1 MLSSTYNP
9 FLFFI
14 GSESFDNII
23 LYVQMSQSY
32 QIGRQLINLKLITP
46 NRLLNAAAIINLLY
60 VDVNHLDDRPLGLL
74 FQARWTALG
83 TVGHWGHIHTCKN
96 QYEADIT
103 VEPVGGNWK
112 ITGLELLE
120 GKRIDPYG
128 AAKSK

>member
-1 MLSSTYNP
+1 
-9 FLFFI
+9 
-14 GSESFDNII
+14 
-23 LYVQMSQSY
+23 MSQCY

-46 NRLLNAAAIINLLY
+46 NRLLNGVGIINLRY
-60 VDVNHLDDRPLGLL
+60 VGVNHLHGRPLGLL

-83 TVGHWGHIHTCKN
+83 TVGHWGQIRTCKN

-103 VEPVGGNWK
+103 VEPVDGNWK